1 MALTPEQIKQLRDYY
16 ADLEMDTSIIEKNL
30 DEAAK
35 NQKFLTAQLEMAAKY
50 GGNLAAS
57 ADSLASSLQDAVQEL
72 SKGNSFTKSA
82 LGSFRSLQS
91 VASKFKYDMAG
102 YSTMSKKEIERNI
115 TKIKQERDNLELL
128 IKKGRITGEAAEE
141 AKNVIADSDILLGIA
156 KDRLAEE
163 IKIQRQMG
171 LTGAIVGGIVGT
183 LSKLGISSVFFDGIK
198 EDMRD
203 AAKSG
208 GSLKAMFT
216 GIVGLG
222 KGIADAFTDPLTILT
237 FIINAGLKADKQ
249 TTELAKSLGI
259 GKDQAKGLRDNFA
272 KYATS
277 TGDAFI
283 TTSKLLEAQGEL
295 TNELGVA
302 VQYTGKQTEDF
313 TRLTK
318 LMGLSASEAGKL
330 ARLSIISGT
339 SIEDTTKSI
348 IKGSAASQRSN
359 KIAIDQRTILKDVAN
374 LSAGILVKFQ
384 GNPEAL
390 GAAVVQA
397 RALGL
402 TLEEVDKIG
411 ESLLNFE
418 SSIENELKAEL
429 ITGKQLNLERARAAA
444 LTGDQAALMQEV
456 SSQMGTLEEFQ
467 NLNVI
472 AQKSLAEAF
481 GLSRDEVSKMLLEQE
496 KVNKL
501 GDVSKMTLDQQ
512 LAALKAQ
519 GEPLDSVLYKQI
531 QQQSAQEK
539 FNNAIEKLQDIIGN
553 LVAGPVG
560 QLIDAFA
567 SMLSS
572 ATGLYTIIGLIGTV
586 SLVKMITGLTTALAL
601 KKLSTRESIKGATAD
616 AAGAAA
622 KAGASAAS
630 IPAVG
635 WLVAGGVA
643 AALFGA
649 LIGYLAGAKTGDDVI
664 SPGYGKRMM
673 FGPEGAV
680 SFNDKDTIVA
690 GTDLNKGGIQNSSV
704 AGNSIDISPLVSAIN
719 EVRNAVNA
727 LANKPQ
733 PAMAIQVGAEKLGE
747 VVGRQAETGTNQYK
761 NAYRLA

>member
-16 ADLEMDTSIIEKNL
+16 ADLEMDTSTIEKNL

-35 NQKFLTAQLEMAAKY
+35 NQKYLTEQSK
-50 GGNLAAS
+50 LAAQHFNEASIS
-57 ADSLASSLQDAVQEL
+57 AGGIASSLQDAVQEL
-72 SKGNSFTKSA
+72 SKGNTFTKSA

-115 TKIKQERDNLELL
+115 TKIKQEKDNLELL
-128 IKKGRITGEAAEE
+128 IKKGRITGEAADE
-141 AKNVIADSDILLGIA
+141 ARSVIADSDTLLEIA
-156 KDRLAEE
+156 KERLAEE
-163 IKIQRQMG
+163 IKIQQQMG
-171 LTGAIVGGIVGT
+171 LTGAIVDGIVGT
-183 LSKLGISSVFFDGIK
+183 LGKMGINSIFFDGIK
-198 EDMRD
+198 EDMRES
-203 AAKSG
+203 AKSG
-208 GSLKAMFT
+208 GALKAMFT

-222 KGIADAFTDPLTILT
+222 KGLGQALTDPLTVLT
-237 FIINAGLKADKQ
+237 FLISSGLKADKQ
-249 TTELAKSLGI
+249 VTDLARSLGI
-259 GKDQAKGLRDNFA
+259 GKDQANGLRQNFVR
-272 KYATS
+272 YAAS

-283 TTSKLLEAQGEL
+283 TTSKLMEAQGEL
-295 TNELGVA
+295 TNELGIA
-302 VQYTGKQTEDF
+302 GKYTGKQAEDF

-330 ARLSIISGT
+330 ARLSVINGT

-348 IKGSAASQRSN
+348 IRGSAASQRSN
-359 KIAIDQRTILKDVAN
+359 KISIDQRTILKDVAN

-444 LTGDQAALMQEV
+444 LTGDQATLMQEV
-456 SSQMGTLEEFQ
+456 SSQMGSLEEFQ
-467 NLNVI
+467 GLNII

-481 GLSRDEVSKMLLEQE
+481 GLSRDEVSKMLIEQE

-501 GDVSKMTLDQQ
+501 GDVSKMTLDEQ

-539 FNNAIEKLQDIIGN
+539 FNNAIEKLQDLIGS
-553 LVAGPVG
+553 LVAGPLG
-560 QLIDAFA
+560 TFIDMLANAASSGFA
-567 SMLSS
+567 LKSAIVAIGALSL
-572 ATGLYTIIGLIGTV
+572 ARTIG
-586 SLVKMITGLTTALAL
+586 SLVTMAATLSASAVAGTTAASAVTLGLGAIAIVAGVASVISMMN
-601 KKLSTRESIKGATAD
+601 STSDEAVARVQKTQDGIAPSSKGPFTITDKFGATAITAD
-616 AAGAAA
+616 
-622 KAGASAAS
+622 
-630 IPAVG
+630 
-635 WLVAGGVA
+635 
-643 AALFGA
+643 
-649 LIGYLAGAKTGDDVI
+649 GD
-664 SPGYGKRMM
+664 GL
-673 FGPEGAV
+673 AV
-680 SFNDKDTIVA
+680 SPNI
-690 GTDLNKGGIQNSSV
+690 NKGGGDSSGLMAAV
-704 AGNSIDISPLVSAIN
+704 N
-719 EVRNAVNA
+719 ELRNAVNA

-733 PAMAIQVGAEKLGE
+733 PAMALHVGAEKLGE
-747 VVGRQAETGTNQYK
+747 IVGRQAETGTNQYQ

>member
-1 MALTPEQIKQLRDYY
+1 MATPEEQLRNVQQIQQV
-16 ADLEMDTSIIEKNL
+16 LED
-30 DEAAK
+30 
-35 NQKFLTAQLEMAAKY
+35 
-50 GGNLAAS
+50 G
-57 ADSLASSLQDAVQEL
+57 
-72 SKGNSFTKSA
+72 
-82 LGSFRSLQS
+82 FRSLTSSIQN
-91 VASKFKYDMAG
+91 VAEEIGDATDNLITFNTITKDITRTIRSISKANEDLIGNQLKLNKG
-102 YSTMSKKEIERNI
+102 QLESKKIQQQI
-115 TKIKQERDNLELL
+115 DQIKVKSLFSQNRLNSLQNELNDAL
-128 IKKGRITGEAAEE
+128 LTGRITATETAAKQAEIANLTNEIARSVQEVTIEYEKQLEE
-141 AKNVIADSDILLGIA
+141 A
-156 KDRLAEE
+156 E
-163 IKIQRQMG
+163 KIEGVMG
-171 LTGAIVGGIVGT
+171 NLGGIVKG
-183 LSKLGISSVFFDGIK
+183 LNKVPILGNLINSEKVLEK
-198 EDMRD
+198 MQET
-203 AAKSG
+203 AAKTKNTFAVMG
-208 GSLKAMFT
+208 T
-216 GIVGLG
+216 GILEIGKSIG
-222 KGIADAFTDPLTILT
+222 KGLTDPLTVLT
-237 FIINAGLKADKQ
+237 FFLNAGLKADKQ
-249 TTELAKSLGI
+249 VTDLAKSLGI
-259 GKDQAKGLRDNFA
+259 GKDQARGLRDNFA
-272 KYATS
+272 KYAAS

-330 ARLSIISGT
+330 ARLSIINGT

-348 IKGSAASQRSN
+348 IRGSAASQRSN
-359 KIAIDQRTILKDVAN
+359 KISIDQRTILKDVAN

-456 SSQMGTLEEFQ
+456 SSQMGSLEEFQ

-481 GLSRDEVSKMLLEQE
+481 GLSRDEVSKMLIEQE

-501 GDVSKMTLDQQ
+501 GDVSKMTLDEQ

-539 FNNAIEKLQDIIGN
+539 FNNAIEKLQDLIGN

-567 SMLSS
+567 SLASNATLIKIAMGAMVGMSITRLV
-572 ATGLYTIIGLIGTV
+572 TGLAAMVIPL
-586 SLVKMITGLTTALAL
+586 ITGAAASVTMMSALTLGVGALAIL
-601 KKLSTRESIKGATAD
+601 GSIAAISSSMNSAKEEMSKPTQKTQDGIAPSSKGPFTITDKFGATAITAD
-616 AAGAAA
+616 
-622 KAGASAAS
+622 
-630 IPAVG
+630 
-635 WLVAGGVA
+635 
-643 AALFGA
+643 
-649 LIGYLAGAKTGDDVI
+649 GD
-664 SPGYGKRMM
+664 GL
-673 FGPEGAV
+673 AV
-680 SFNDKDTIVA
+680 SPNI
-690 GTDLNKGGIQNSSV
+690 NKGGGDSSGLMAAV
-704 AGNSIDISPLVSAIN
+704 N
-719 EVRNAVNA
+719 ELRNAVNA

-733 PAMAIQVGAEKLGE
+733 PAMALHVGAEKLGE
-747 VVGRQAETGTNQYK
+747 IVGRQAETGTNQYQ

>member
-16 ADLEMDTSIIEKNL
+16 ADLEMDTSTIEKNL
-30 DEAAK
+30 EEAAK
-35 NQKFLTAQLEMAAKY
+35 NQKFLTEQSK
-50 GGNLAAS
+50 LAAQHFDEAAIS
-57 ADSLASSLQDAVQEL
+57 AGGIASSLQDAVQEL

-82 LGSFRSLQS
+82 LGSFKSLQS
-91 VASKFKYDMAG
+91 VASKFKYDMSG

-115 TKIKQERDNLELL
+115 TKIQQERDNLKLL
-128 IKKGRITGEAAEE
+128 IAKKRITGEAAAE
-141 AKNVIADSDILLGIA
+141 AQNVINQSYTLEEIA
-156 KDRLAEE
+156 KERLAEE

-171 LTGAIVGGIVGT
+171 LTGAIVDGVVGT

-259 GKDQAKGLRDNFA
+259 GKDQANGLRNNFA

-339 SIEDTTKSI
+339 SIEATTKSI
-348 IKGSAASQRSN
+348 IKGSAASQRAN

-402 TLEEVDKIG
+402 NLEEVDKIG
-411 ESLLNFE
+411 ESLLNWE

-444 LTGDQAALMQEV
+444 LTGDQATLMQEV
-456 SSQMGTLEEFQ
+456 SSQMGSLEDFQ
-467 NLNVI
+467 NMNII

-512 LAALKAQ
+512 LEALKAQ

-539 FNNAIEKLQDIIGN
+539 FNNAVEKLQDIIGN

-567 SMLSS
+567 SILSS

-586 SLVKMITGLTTALAL
+586 SLVKMIASLTTALAL

-616 AAGAAA
+616 AAGAAGNA
-622 KAGASAAS
+622 AGSAAK
-630 IPAVG
+630 IPGIG
-635 WLVAGGVA
+635 WLIAGGIA
-643 AALFGA
+643 ATLFGA

-690 GTDLNKGGIQNSSV
+690 GTDLNKEGIQNSSV

-733 PAMAIQVGAEKLGE
+733 PAMALHVGAEKLGE
-747 VVGRQAETGTNQYK
+747 VVGRQAETGTNQYQ

>member
-1 MALTPEQIKQLRDYY
+1 MAITPEQIKQLRDYY
-16 ADLEMDTSIIEKNL
+16 ADLEMDTSTIEKNL

-35 NQKFLTAQLEMAAKY
+35 NQKFLTEQSK
-50 GGNLAAS
+50 LAAQHFNEASIS
-57 ADSLASSLQDAVQEL
+57 AGGIASSLQDAVQEL

-115 TKIKQERDNLELL
+115 TKIKQEKDNLELL

-141 AKNVIADSDILLGIA
+141 AGKVIADSDTLLGIA
-156 KDRLAEE
+156 KERLAEE
-163 IKIQRQMG
+163 IKIQQQMG
-171 LTGAIVGGIVGT
+171 LTGAVVDGIVGT
-183 LSKLGISSVFFDGIK
+183 LSKMGINSVFFDGIK

-203 AAKSG
+203 SAKSG
-208 GSLKAMFT
+208 GALKAMFT

-222 KGIADAFTDPLTILT
+222 KGLGQALTDPLTILT
-237 FIINAGLKADKQ
+237 FLISSGLKADKQ
-249 TTELAKSLGI
+249 VTDLARSLGI
-259 GKDQAKGLRDNFA
+259 GKDQANGLRQNFVR
-272 KYATS
+272 YAAS

-283 TTSKLLEAQGEL
+283 TTSKLMEAQGEL
-295 TNELGVA
+295 TSELGIA
-302 VQYTGKQTEDF
+302 GKYTGKQAEDF

-330 ARLSIISGT
+330 ARLSVINGT

-348 IKGSAASQRSN
+348 IRGSAASQRSN
-359 KIAIDQRTILKDVAN
+359 KISIDQRTILKDVAN

-444 LTGDQAALMQEV
+444 LTGDQATLMQEV
-456 SSQMGTLEEFQ
+456 SSQMGSLEEFQ
-467 NLNVI
+467 GLNII

-481 GLSRDEVSKMLLEQE
+481 GLSRDEVSKMLIEQE

-501 GDVSKMTLDQQ
+501 GDVSKMTLDEQ

-539 FNNAIEKLQDIIGN
+539 FNNAIEKLQDLIGN

-567 SMLSS
+567 SLASNATLIKIAMGAMVGMSITRLV
-572 ATGLYTIIGLIGTV
+572 TGLAAMVIPLIT
-586 SLVKMITGLTTALAL
+586 
-601 KKLSTRESIKGATAD
+601 
-616 AAGAAA
+616 GAAA
-622 KAGASAAS
+622 SVTMMSA
-630 IPAVG
+630 
-635 WLVAGGVA
+635 LTLGV
-643 AALFGA
+643 GA
-649 LIGYLAGAKTGDDVI
+649 LAILGSIAAISSSMNSAKEEMSKPTQ
-664 SPGYGKRMM
+664 KTK
-673 FGPEGAV
+673 FA
-680 SFNDKDTIVA
+680 
-690 GTDLNKGGIQNSSV
+690 KGGIVTGEINNATIGEAGPEAIIPLNS
-704 AGNSIDISPLVSAIN
+704 AKANGMLGGFDISPLVSAIN

-733 PAMAIQVGAEKLGE
+733 PAMALHVGAEKLGE
-747 VVGRQAETGTNQYK
+747 IVGRQAETGTNQYQ

>member
-1 MALTPEQIKQLRDYY
+1 MALTSNQIKQLRDYY
-16 ADLEMDTSIIEKNL
+16 ADLEMDTSTIEKNL

-35 NQKFLTAQLEMAAKY
+35 NQKFLTEQSK
-50 GGNLAAS
+50 LAAQHFNEVSIS
-57 ADSLASSLQDAVQEL
+57 AGGLASSLQDAVQEL

-115 TKIKQERDNLELL
+115 TKIKQEKDNLELL
-128 IKKGRITGEAAEE
+128 IKKGRITGNTADE
-141 AKNVIADSDILLGIA
+141 AKNVIAESDTLLKIA

-163 IKIQRQMG
+163 IKIQQQMG
-171 LTGAIVGGIVGT
+171 LTGAIVSGIVST
-183 LSKLGISSVFFDGIK
+183 LSKIGINSIFFDGIK

-208 GSLKAMFT
+208 GVLKAMFT

-222 KGIADAFTDPLTILT
+222 KGLGQALTDPLTILT
-237 FIINAGLKADKQ
+237 FLISTGLKADKQ
-249 TTELAKSLGI
+249 ITDLAKSLGI
-259 GKDQAKGLRDNFA
+259 GKDQANGLRQNFV
-272 KYATS
+272 KYAAS

-295 TNELGVA
+295 TNELGIA
-302 VQYTGKQTEDF
+302 GQYTGKQTEDF

-330 ARLSIISGT
+330 ARLSVVNGT
-339 SIEDTTKSI
+339 SIEATTKSI
-348 IKGSAASQRSN
+348 IKGSAASQRAN
-359 KIAIDQRTILKDVAN
+359 KISIDQRTILKDVAN

-384 GNPEAL
+384 GNSEAL

-397 RALGL
+397 KALGL

-444 LTGDQAALMQEV
+444 LTGDQATLMQEV

-472 AQKSLAEAF
+472 AQKSLSEAF
-481 GLSRDEVSKMLLEQE
+481 GLSRDEVSKMLIEQE
-496 KVNKL
+496 KINKL
-501 GDVSKMTLDQQ
+501 GDVSKMTFDQQ

-539 FNNAIEKLQDIIGN
+539 FNNTIEKLQDLIGN
-553 LVAGPVG
+553 LVAGPLG
-560 QLIDAFA
+560 QLIDGFA
-567 SMLSS
+567 SIASS
-572 ATGLYTIIGLIGTV
+572 ANLIKIAMGALMGMSITRLVTGLAAMVIPL
-586 SLVKMITGLTTALAL
+586 ITGAAASVTMMSALTLGVGALAIVGSIAAISSSM
-601 KKLSTRESIKGATAD
+601 KKSEEEMSQVNDGIAPSSKGPFTITDAYGATAIT
-616 AAGAAA
+616 A
-622 KAGASAAS
+622 K
-630 IPAVG
+630 
-635 WLVAGGVA
+635 
-643 AALFGA
+643 
-649 LIGYLAGAKTGDDVI
+649 GD
-664 SPGYGKRMM
+664 GL
-673 FGPEGAV
+673 AV
-680 SFNDKDTIVA
+680 SPNISRSNNINNT
-690 GTDLNKGGIQNSSV
+690 
-704 AGNSIDISPLVSAIN
+704 SIDLTPMITAIN
-719 EVRNAVNA
+719 EVKASIDRLYSKNTTISMDGKAV
-727 LANKPQ
+727 
-733 PAMAIQVGAEKLGE
+733 
-747 VVGRQAETGTNQYK
+747 GTTLTQGSYK
-761 NAYRLA
+761 FA